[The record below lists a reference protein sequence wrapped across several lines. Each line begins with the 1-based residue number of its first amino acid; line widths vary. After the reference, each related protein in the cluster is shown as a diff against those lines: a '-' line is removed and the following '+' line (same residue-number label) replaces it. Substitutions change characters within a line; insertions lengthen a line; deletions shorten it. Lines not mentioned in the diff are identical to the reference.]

1 MKMEENDERST
12 FTAKS
17 TIATNSS
24 LNPNKWTDSTI
35 ERHDLNNLE
44 CKVGY
49 KIEPDLQEN
58 RYEMSIFFFIP
69 NSLNVNQQTY
79 SGKEFFGDITAN
91 LRFKTPQM
99 ALTGLLKEDNELSP
113 FYSINH
119 ALERIRNGYTDE
131 KLIKKIKYELRI
143 LGSIIKVALRDQFDY
158 YYQEGIKETQ
168 QEEIFSQL
176 KSYLQDI
183 QRLQQKMVSLRVE
196 IGHVQI
202 PKTIHESFSFVDD
215 YIGRQIEERLTKS
228 ISLFS
233 NMEKFQNICF
243 QEISNRIKQELERR
257 SKTHSRLS
265 LQKDSLNTDF
275 TYWERI
281 LKKYIQSVLYLD
293 IRAKDQTSG
302 ALDVLFSFAAGAAM
316 FISILLGF
324 FIIDQ
329 LQDNVYAYITAL
341 TVAYMLKDRV
351 KELIRNASLKF
362 VQKYFPDKRY
372 GIYDSQKDI
381 KIGVGKDSVRFIPWK
396 DIPPEIINI
405 RESSNRTSI
414 EREGKPENVMRYVK
428 NIKLYSE
435 KIKEYHSR
443 HGDIIAIIRF
453 NVRHML
459 QYADDPI
466 KMEDLWD
473 PESKTLSTIPCGK
486 YYHLNL
492 IFKVHS
498 STGKS
503 VQNKIYYKRV
513 RVVINQQ
520 GIQQVE
526 ELPVVL

>member
-1 MKMEENDERST
+1 MEENDERSA
-12 FTAKS
+12 FTPKS
-17 TIATNSS
+17 TITTINS

-35 ERHDLNNLE
+35 ERHDLNNFE
-44 CKVGY
+44 CKVDY
-49 KIEPDLQEN
+49 HIEPDLHEN
-58 RYEMSIFFFIP
+58 HYEMSVFFFIP
-69 NSLNVNQQTY
+69 NSLKVNQQTY
-79 SGKEFFGDITAN
+79 SGKEFFGDITTY

-99 ALTGLLKEDNELSP
+99 ALTGLLQEDNVLSP
-113 FYSINH
+113 FFAIGQV
-119 ALERIRNGYTDE
+119 LEKIRNGYTDE
-131 KLIKKIKYELRI
+131 KLVNKIKYELRV
-143 LGSIIKVALRDQFDY
+143 LGSIIKVALRDQFEY
-158 YYQEGIKETQ
+158 YYQEGMKEIQ
-168 QEEIFSQL
+168 QEGIFSQL
-176 KSYLQDI
+176 KSYLQEI
-183 QRLQQKMVSLRVE
+183 QRLQQKMVSLRDE
-196 IGHVQI
+196 IAHIQI
-202 PKTIHESFSFVDD
+202 PQTIRESLSFVDD

-228 ISLFS
+228 ISLFR
-233 NMEKFQNICF
+233 NMEKFHKICF
-243 QEISNRIKQELERR
+243 QEISVRIKNELERR
-257 SKTHSRLS
+257 SKTYSRLS

-293 IRAKDQTSG
+293 IRPKNQTSG
-302 ALDVLFSFAAGAAM
+302 ALDVLFSLAAGTAM
-316 FISILLGF
+316 FVSILLGF
-324 FIIDQ
+324 FIVDQ

-372 GIYDSQKDI
+372 AIYDSQKEI
-381 KIGVGKDSVRFIPWK
+381 KIGVGKDSARFISWQNV
-396 DIPPEIINI
+396 PPEVINI
-405 RESSNRTSI
+405 RELSNRTSI

-428 NIKLYSE
+428 NIKLFSE
-435 KIKEYHSR
+435 KIKEYHAR
-443 HGDIIAIIRF
+443 HGDINAIIRF

-466 KMEDLWD
+466 KMEELWD

-498 STGKS
+498 STGSS

-520 GIQQVE
+520 GIQKVE
-526 ELPVVL
+526 ELPVFL